1 MPIIDVGFVD
11 AVRSGAI
18 EVVPSVTAFD
28 GRAVV
33 LADGSRLY
41 PDAIV
46 AATGY
51 HPGLEPLVGHVTAI
65 GDHGIP
71 SPQPHLHFI
80 GIGIPLSGLLRQVG
94 QDARQTAASV
104 ARELRH

>member
-18 EVVPSVTAFD
+18 EVVPAVTTLD
-28 GRAVV
+28 GRAVG
-33 LADGSRLY
+33 LADGSRLF

-51 HPGLEPLVGHVTAI
+51 QPGLEPLVGHVTAI
-65 GDHGIP
+65 GEHGVP
-71 SPQPHLHFI
+71 SPQPHLHFM
-80 GIGIPLSGLLRQVG
+80 GIGIPLSGHLHQMG
-94 QDARQTAASV
+94 NDARQIAASV
-104 ARELRH
+104 ARELSQ